1 MALKKRIQTMQDV
14 GQLKGILKTHV
25 HVCPTAC
32 QSLWQYKCLE
42 EVAENYVDFL
52 TAVAMT
58 SSLLSKQ
65 PLSKALKAMY
75 DGDTALLDA
84 FAQAMVDALKGCRIK
99 LPMLRTGVKTC
110 NAVRK
115 VCEAWTTT
123 AGSSCSLEE
132 SEVQE
137 LEGWS
142 PAQQAESEVV
152 TVWDVDEAAKAKE
165 ALVKTMALFPVATP
179 ELMQRKIGQ
188 RRFYLSNG
196 SSEPTSPKTTSEDAM
211 LDIKARHPLST
222 LGFFMYRGRV
232 VLESWLRGSAL
243 IRAVNACTCMH
254 WFYRGYPPL
263 KVSTPH

>member
-1 MALKKRIQTMQDV
+1 VRVDPA
-14 GQLKGILKTHV
+14 
-25 HVCPTAC
+25 AC
-32 QSLWQYKCLE
+32 QKLWQYKCLE

-52 TAVAMT
+52 TAVAKT

-115 VCEAWTTT
+115 VCEAWSTT

-152 TVWDVDEAAKAKE
+152 TVWDVDEADEAKE

-179 ELMQRKIGQ
+179 KKPWWFSNLGKSRQQLWMQFLQ
-188 RRFYLSNG
+188 
-196 SSEPTSPKTTSEDAM
+196 PTPPKTAIVDAM

-254 WFYRGYPPL
+254 WSYRGYPPL
-263 KVSTPH
+263 KFSTPH

>member
-1 MALKKRIQTMQDV
+1 
-14 GQLKGILKTHV
+14 LKGILKTHV
-25 HVCPTAC
+25 HVDPAAC
-32 QSLWQYKCLE
+32 QNLWQYKCLE

-52 TAVAMT
+52 TAVAKT

-84 FAQAMVDALKGCRIK
+84 FAQAMVDALKGCRII

-123 AGSSCSLEE
+123 AGSSSSLKKP
-132 SEVQE
+132 EVQE
-137 LEGWS
+137 LEEWS
-142 PAQQAESEVV
+142 PAQQADTEVV
-152 TVWDVDEAAKAKE
+152 TVWDVDEADEAKE

-179 ELMQRKIGQ
+179 KSMQRTLAKEDSI
-188 RRFYLSNG
+188 LSIG
-196 SSEPTSPKTTSEDAM
+196 SSEPTSPKTASVDAM
-211 LDIKARHPLST
+211 LDIKARHPLLTVGS
-222 LGFFMYRGRV
+222 FMYRGRV

-243 IRAVNACTCMH
+243 IRPVNACTCMH